1 MSDRVSH
8 CGIVVGVDGSAAST
22 AAMRW
27 AADEAIMR
35 GLPLSVVHSYAFS
48 AASSPAMVWPAGAVI
63 NSFYEAEEAEA
74 RAVVK
79 DAVAVLRADDKIGDR
94 VEIVSDIL
102 YGSPVSALVG
112 VSKDAQLLVVGRHGK
127 GQRLRSL
134 MGSVTTGV
142 IHHAHC
148 PVAVVNAPTDT
159 AAHSHAPVL
168 VGIDGSQASEQAT
181 RVAFEEASWR
191 GVGVVALHVWSDED
205 MVAITGF
212 ECSAVQQAA
221 TLTLSERLAGWQERY
236 PDVAVDRVVRFQ
248 EPVKQ
253 LLEAARHAQLV
264 VVGSRGRGGF
274 AGMLLGSVST
284 AVAQEAEVPVI
295 VVRGD

>member
-1 MSDRVSH
+1 MPDAVSH
-8 CGIVVGVDGSAAST
+8 CGIVVGVDGSAASK

-35 GLPLSVVHSYAFS
+35 GLPLSVVHTYAFS
-48 AASSPAMVWPAGAVI
+48 AASSPAMVWPSGGVI
-63 NSFYEAEEAEA
+63 NQFYEAEEAEA

-79 DAVAVLRADDKIGDR
+79 DAVSVLRADNNIGDR
-94 VEIVSDIL
+94 VEIISDIL

-112 VSKDAQLLVVGRHGK
+112 VSKDAQMLVVGRHGRT
-127 GQRLRSL
+127 QRLRSL
-134 MGSVTTGV
+134 MGSVTSGV

-148 PVAVVNAPTDT
+148 PVAVVDDKGDAP
-159 AAHSHAPVL
+159 HAEEPVL
-168 VGIDGSQASEQAT
+168 VGIDGSQASEEAT
-181 RVAFEEASWR
+181 QVAFDEAAWR
-191 GVGVVALHVWSDED
+191 GVGLVALHVWSDED

-212 ECSAVQQAA
+212 ECSAVQNAA
-221 TLTLSERLAGWQERY
+221 ALTLSERLAGWQERY
-236 PDVAVDRVVRFQ
+236 PEVAVDRVVRFQ
-248 EPVKQ
+248 DPTKQ
-253 LLEAARHAQLV
+253 LLEAATHAQLV

-284 AVAQEAEVPVI
+284 AVALEATVPVI